1 MHKRIDTF
9 TEHGSDEFHEFC
21 GLLGDKVELTGF
33 NGFKGGTVGSRI
45 DFIFHTADFTA
56 TAAAIDRTSRA
67 GRYPSDHYP
76 VTAVLQ
82 FK

>member
-1 MHKRIDTF
+1 VLTRPTTPGAIRWIDTF
-9 TEHGSDEFHEFC
+9 RAMYPTRTPD
-21 GLLGDKVELTGF
+21 ELTF
-33 NGFKGGTVGSRI
+33 NGFKGGTAGSRI
-45 DFIFHTADFTA
+45 DFVFHTADFTT
-56 TAAAIDRTSRA
+56 TAAAIDRTARD